1 MVTSP
6 AGWRWVGS
14 GMAVVGLTLLA
25 GCLPAPSAHE
35 VLQIDAAGRYRLQGR
50 WVERERLQQQLASDQ
65 SQTGTLLVELH
76 PAPEADMTAVLFAVD
91 AVRAAR
97 GRVAFTRDAP
107 HRVAQSVVNRGA
119 DSPAE
124 P

>member
-1 MVTSP
+1 MVISP
-6 AGWRWVGS
+6 AGWRRMVS
-14 GMAVVGLTLLA
+14 GMAVVGLTLLS

-35 VLQIDAAGRYRLQGR
+35 VLQIDAAGRYRLQGHP
-50 WVERERLQQQLASDQ
+50 VERERLQQQLVSDQ
-65 SQTGTLLVELH
+65 GQIGTLLVELH
-76 PAPEADMTAVLFAVD
+76 PAPEADMAAVLFAVD

-97 GRVAFTRDAP
+97 GRVAFTRDASLRGAP
-107 HRVAQSVVNRGA
+107 SVVSPGA